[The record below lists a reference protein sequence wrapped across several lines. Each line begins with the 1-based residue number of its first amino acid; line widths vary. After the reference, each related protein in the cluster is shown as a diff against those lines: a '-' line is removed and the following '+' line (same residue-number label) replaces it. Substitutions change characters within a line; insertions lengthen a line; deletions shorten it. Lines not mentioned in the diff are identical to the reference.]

1 MSTAVAAGRLSTNA
15 KTCDRRIRRR
25 RAAPCRRCGRD
36 VLARERPSGREARHR
51 AQGRLVCNSDRYA
64 GSNYVAGTGNGEGQ
78 ASLVGQAMLVLL
90 RRKSPAEPCKN
101 GSSARA
107 SHEIPLGS
115 RDGWLHGV
123 SPELLRRPALRQ
135 HVPRDD
141 LRDKRQKRTSCLAAQ
156 RRAKAVDTRD
166 RGLILDRQLY
176 RRDRVCAGAS
186 ERTHAVAGSDKR
198 KGRVLAGRPR
208 RHRVFRRH

>member
-1 MSTAVAAGRLSTNA
+1 MRRRVIAVFAGVALLLAGAAVATYLRVNDRPAGKLDTELKGVSYVTP
-15 KTCDRRIRRR
+15 TDT
-25 RAAPCRRCGRD
+25 
-36 VLARERPSGREARHR
+36 
-51 AQGRLVCNSDRYA
+51 QA
-64 GSNYVAGTGNGEGQ
+64 GNHVAGTGNGEGQ

-166 RGLILDRQLY
+166 RGLILDRQLH

-186 ERTHAVAGSDKR
+186 ERTHAVADSDKR

-208 RHRVFRRH
+208 RHCVFRRH